1 MKEFFFSLRSY
12 KGVSRKS
19 NGRFNEVS
27 RMFHA
32 SFMDRKFQLCFK
44 KVSGVLQGCFEG
56 VSIGFQRSSKDDSRK
71 F

>member
-1 MKEFFFSLRSY
+1 M
-12 KGVSRKS
+12 GVSMKYQ
-19 NGRFNEVS
+19 G
-27 RMFHA
+27 

-56 VSIGFQRSSKDDSRK
+56 VLREFQLCFKEVLKDDSRK